1 MEPSPRPWTR
11 QLDDRFLQEER
22 EIIQMRNMLIH
33 VPNIS
38 SLQDGIEQHTVAAKW
53 HNKLSMVPQ
62 VRK

>member
-1 MEPSPRPWTR
+1 MVTSLRSRRR
-11 QLDDRFLQEER
+11 QLDDRFLQEDR

-53 HNKLSMVPQ
+53 HNKLSMVPL